1 MRIVL
6 ASIGLMTICL
16 LVAGLSFAIDP
27 ATVADGHVYLLDNVS
42 GTDVPDDSANDNK
55 ATTVGDPQV
64 VPGLSGNA
72 LKFDGVDDAVH
83 IPDSQFINI
92 TNGPWA
98 NRTVK
103 VIFNCA
109 DVSKS
114 EKQTVYEEGG
124 TTRGFNIYVFEGKVY
139 VGAWNRAEYNADLSW
154 EGSWPSAPIGSN
166 EWHAVAFVLRDAPDE
181 VAPDKFEM
189 WMDGALVGKEP
200 AGQMYNHSAD
210 NSIGDTNGDTFFH
223 DGSRSGSG
231 DFFEGI
237 VDELWILSEAL
248 SAADL
253 GDFAT
258 SVEPMNK
265 LTGYW
270 GAIKAQ
276 H

>member
-1 MRIVL
+1 MV
-6 ASIGLMTICL
+6 S
-16 LVAGLSFAIDP
+16 LSFAINP
-27 ATVADGHVYLLDNVS
+27 ATIADGHVFLLDDVS
-42 GTDVPDDSANDNK
+42 GAEVPDDSANEL
-55 ATTVGDPQV
+55 TGTIVGDPQV
-64 VPGLSGNA
+64 VPGLNGNA

-83 IPDSQFINI
+83 FPDSEFINI

-124 TTRGFNIYVFEGKVY
+124 ATRGFNIYILEGEVY
-139 VGAWNRAEYNADLSW
+139 VGAWNRAEYNDPVTW
-154 EGSWPSAPIGSN
+154 EGSWPSVPIGSN
-166 EWHAVAFVLRDAPDE
+166 EWHSVAFVLRDAPDE

-189 WMDGALVGKEP
+189 WLDGTLVAKEP
-200 AGQMYNHSAD
+200 AGQMYNHGAD

-223 DGSRSGSG
+223 DGSFSGSG
-231 DFFEGI
+231 NFFEGMI
-237 VDELWILSEAL
+237 DELWILNEAL
-248 SAADL
+248 SAAAL

-258 SVEPMNK
+258 SVEPTSK
-265 LTGYW
+265 LTGSW